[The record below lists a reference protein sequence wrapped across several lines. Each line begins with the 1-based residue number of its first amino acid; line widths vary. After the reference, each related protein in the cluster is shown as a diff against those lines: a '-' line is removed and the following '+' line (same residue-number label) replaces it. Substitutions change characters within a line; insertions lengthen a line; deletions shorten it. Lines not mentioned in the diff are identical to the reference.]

1 MDDRRTYSTACPAR
15 VDKLALRRFIITMLE
30 AWYMD
35 DDPTVDQREEHRL
48 NPNKP
53 ASLEV
58 LQKLGVLYWA
68 FDADTYKENPN
79 FAAMRVERGYD
90 YEDTCTVSRETMPNY
105 DEKIKS
111 FFEEHIHSDEEIR
124 YCLDGSG
131 YFDVR
136 DGQDRW
142 IRVKVEKNDLIVLPE
157 GIYHRF
163 TLDTKNYIKALRLFK
178 GVPVWT
184 PYNRPQDNHPSRAK
198 YAQGFLQMAA

>member
-79 FAAMRVERGYD
+79 FAVSGGKGGEGRGRKGICGVWLHLRARVVVTIGNEGERLMYGVER
-90 YEDTCTVSRETMPNY
+90 V
-105 DEKIKS
+105 
-111 FFEEHIHSDEEIR
+111 
-124 YCLDGSG
+124 
-131 YFDVR
+131 
-136 DGQDRW
+136 
-142 IRVKVEKNDLIVLPE
+142 
-157 GIYHRF
+157 
-163 TLDTKNYIKALRLFK
+163 
-178 GVPVWT
+178 
-184 PYNRPQDNHPSRAK
+184 
-198 YAQGFLQMAA
+198 